1 MNGLAQTSLIA
12 HLGWTLLHFLW
23 QGTLVG
29 MLYLCLSR
37 MLRHAAPQT
46 RYSLALAALF
56 TLMLLPLIT
65 FFYLACWNTASPQ
78 LPPSLRIAFI
88 TTTGSALHA
97 TLTQMLADRL
107 TPFIPW
113 VVIIWLGGVVLMGA
127 RALWGWR
134 LATGLRRPLLFAS
147 THPWQPLLDALAE
160 KMQVKTTVHLIAS
173 ARAHAPMVLGWL
185 KPVILIPPSAVCG
198 LSWRQAEMILAH
210 ELAHIRRHDYLF
222 NLLQLVVETLLFYHP
237 VVHWISRDARYQREF
252 CCDDA
257 VMETCSNRVV
267 YLKALA
273 ELEDGRLHAA
283 FNMAANGGS
292 LLHRAY
298 RLAHHSEPRQ
308 RLSGWTLV
316 LLGLSAF
323 IAVAGLMHS
332 HATGHSFQSAQAVIM
347 TPIQTRSPAT
357 GKPQPLA
364 ERPALGLRIKLAP
377 TRFARTPA
385 MARPRFESPQAVPV
399 ILSPIPPAPT
409 PPSRP
414 VTQSASGNPL
424 ASELQ
429 IIAAQP
435 LPQPAYPY
443 QVWRYDLGGT
453 VQASFRISQT
463 GRVRDINTE
472 MVNGPMVLAG
482 AVRAAISAWKF
493 EPVQFKKKVISP
505 LLSLRFTFVADSGHK
520 PEGRCV
526 ELTGSHVCHWYQVS
540 IQSFFIQDASPAVA
554 DATTLSA
561 SGYHSD
567 GNVALRLAN
576 TAGQRSVFCQPG
588 SNGCP
593 VAYSEEHRQRI
604 EDDFDQLGAAG
615 LLPQY

>member
-1 MNGLAQTSLIA
+1 VNDLAQTTLIV
-12 HLGWTLLHFLW
+12 HLGWTLIHFLW

-29 MLYLCLSR
+29 MLYVCLSR

-65 FFYLACWNTASPQ
+65 FFYLACRNTESLQ
-78 LPPSLRIAFI
+78 LPPSVRIEFMAA
-88 TTTGSALHA
+88 TGSALHA
-97 TLTQMLADRL
+97 TLSQTLTDRL
-107 TPFIPW
+107 TPFTPW
-113 VVIIWLGGVVLMGA
+113 VVIIWLGGVVLMGG

-134 LATGLRRPLLFAS
+134 LAASLRRPLLFPSA
-147 THPWQPLLDALAE
+147 HPWQPLLDALAV
-160 KMQVKTTVHLIAS
+160 KMQVKATVHLIAS
-173 ARAHAPMVLGWL
+173 ARAHAPMVVGWL
-185 KPVILIPPSAVCG
+185 KPVILIPASAVCG

-257 VMETCSNRVV
+257 VMKTCGDRVG

-308 RLSGWTLV
+308 RLSGWALM
-316 LLGLSAF
+316 LFGLSAF

-332 HATGHSFQSAQAVIM
+332 HATGHTFQSAQAMAI
-347 TPIQTRSPAT
+347 TPIQTWSPAT
-357 GKPQPLA
+357 DKPRPRA
-364 ERPALGLRIKLAP
+364 ERPASGLRIKLAA
-377 TRFARTPA
+377 THFARTPA
-385 MARPRFESPQAVPV
+385 MARPRFESPRAVPV

-409 PPSRP
+409 PLLSP
-414 VTQSASGNPL
+414 VTQYASGNPP
-424 ASELQ
+424 ASKLE

-443 QVWRYDLGGT
+443 QVWRYGLGGT
-453 VQASFRISQT
+453 VQASFRINET
-463 GRVRDINTE
+463 GQVENINTE
-472 MVNGPMVLAG
+472 IVNGPMALAG

-493 EPVQFKKKVISP
+493 EPVQFKKIIISP
-505 LLSLRFTFVADSGHK
+505 QLSVRFTFIPDSGHK
-520 PEGRCV
+520 PDGRCI

-540 IQSFFIQDASPAVA
+540 IQSFLTRDANPAVV
-554 DATTLSA
+554 DATTLSG

-576 TAGQRSVFCQPG
+576 TAEQRSIFCQPD

-593 VAYSEEHRQRI
+593 RAYPEEHRQQI
-604 EDDFDQLGAAG
+604 ENDFEQLGAAG
-615 LLPQY
+615 LIPQY

>member
-1 MNGLAQTSLIA
+1 MNGLAQTSLIV
-12 HLGWTLLHFLW
+12 HLGWTLIHFLW

-37 MLRHAAPQT
+37 ILRHAAPQT

-65 FFYLACWNTASPQ
+65 FFYLACWNTASPP
-78 LPPSLRIAFI
+78 LPPSVRIEFMA
-88 TTTGSALHA
+88 TTGSALHA
-97 TLTQMLADRL
+97 SFSQTLTGRL
-107 TPFIPW
+107 TPFTPW
-113 VVIIWLGGVVLMGA
+113 VVIIWLGGVVLMGG

-134 LATGLRRPLLFAS
+134 LAASLQRPLFSPSA
-147 THPWQPLLDALAE
+147 HPWQPLLDALAE
-160 KMQVKTTVHLIAS
+160 KMQVKAAVHLIAS
-173 ARAHAPMVLGWL
+173 ARAQAPMVVGWL

-222 NLLQLVVETLLFYHP
+222 NLLQMVVETLLFYHP
-237 VVHWISRDARYQREF
+237 VVYWISHDARYQREF

-257 VMETCSNRVV
+257 VMETCGDRVG

-273 ELEDGRLHAA
+273 ELEDGRLRAA
-283 FNMAANGGS
+283 FNMAVSGGS

-298 RLAHHSEPRQ
+298 RLTHHAEPRQ
-308 RLSGWTLV
+308 RLSGWTLM

-323 IAVAGLMHS
+323 IAVAGLMHN
-332 HATGHSFQSAQAVIM
+332 HATDRSFQSAHAM
-347 TPIQTRSPAT
+347 AMAPTHIQSPKT
-357 GKPQPLA
+357 SKPRPLA
-364 ERPALGLRIKLAP
+364 ERSTSGLRIKLAA

-385 MARPRFESPQAVPV
+385 MVQPRFESPRAVAV

-414 VTQSASGNPL
+414 VTHSVSRNPPASKL
-424 ASELQ
+424 E

-443 QVWRYDLGGT
+443 QVWRYGLGGT
-453 VQASFRISQT
+453 VQAAFRISQT
-463 GRVRDINTE
+463 GQVKNINTE
-472 MVNGPMVLAG
+472 MVNGPMALAG

-493 EPVQFKKKVISP
+493 EPVQFKKKIISP
-505 LLSLRFTFVADSGHK
+505 QLSVRFTFIPDSGHK

-540 IQSFFIQDASPAVA
+540 IQSFLVRDASPAITG
-554 DATTLSA
+554 ATTISA

-567 GNVALRLAN
+567 GNVALRLAD
-576 TAGQRSVFCQPG
+576 TTGQRPVFCQPG

-593 VAYSEEHRQRI
+593 PAYSEEHRQQI
-604 EDDFDQLGAAG
+604 ENDFEQLGAAG
-615 LLPQY
+615 LTPY